1 MNSKKINLR
10 TWMFLK
16 ITPAVLFLVY
26 YWMCT
31 REDFRAAYVYLQTA
45 VFAAAGAL
53 VAYQIAYAKRRD
65 IFDEFAREN
74 LKTVDSICLKAAYV
88 LMIGAAVVCIFTDF
102 SGEAAGYGILISILL
117 LTVLRAILFAVIDKK
132 GM

>member
-1 MNSKKINLR
+1 M
-10 TWMFLK
+10 
-16 ITPAVLFLVY
+16 
-26 YWMCT
+26 
-31 REDFRAAYVYLQTA
+31 
-45 VFAAAGAL
+45 
-53 VAYQIAYAKRRD
+53 
-65 IFDEFAREN
+65 
-74 LKTVDSICLKAAYV
+74 DSICLKAAYV